1 MFELTDRVAIVTGAA
16 SGIGAETARVFARA
30 GAAVVLAAYGPDGH
44 DIDAVC
50 DEIVAAGGRAIAL
63 ETDVRSTVDVEALV
77 SAAVETYGRLDI
89 VVANAAIA
97 RRVPAVELDDDAWNN
112 LLDVD
117 LAGVWRAFRAALP
130 VMRAAGYGRLLAT
143 ASTAGALE
151 AWSEH
156 AHYSAAKAGILGI
169 VRSLAAEVGP
179 DGITVNA
186 IAPGIIETP
195 QTLDGVNSLG
205 PAGVASTGDTQPVRR
220 VGRPSDI
227 AHAYLYLASEQAS
240 FVTGHTLV
248 VDGGRL
254 LVRG

>member
-1 MFELTDRVAIVTGAA
+1 MFDLTGRVAVITGAA

-30 GAAVVLAAYGPDGH
+30 GASVVLAAYDPDGH
-44 DIDAVC
+44 DIAGVVNDITA
-50 DEIVAAGGRAIAL
+50 DGGRAVAL
-63 ETDVRSTVDVEALV
+63 HADVRLTEDVDRLIAT
-77 SAAVETYGRLDI
+77 AVAEYGSLDI

-97 RRVPAVELDDDAWNN
+97 RKVPSEELDDATWND

-117 LAGVWRAFRAALP
+117 LTGVWRAFRAALP
-130 VMRAAGYGRLLAT
+130 VMRSAGYGRLLAT
-143 ASTAGALE
+143 ASTAGAME
-151 AWSEH
+151 AWAEH

-179 DGITVNA
+179 HGITVNA

-195 QTLDGVNSLG
+195 QTLDGTNSLG
-205 PAGVASTGDTQPVRR
+205 PDGVASTGRSQPVRR
-220 VGRPSDI
+220 VGQPSDI
-227 AHAYLYLASEQAS
+227 AHAYLYLASEEAS

-248 VDGGRL
+248 VDGGRM